1 MLNIPQNKSGLQLLE
16 RQIKI
21 RLQALP
27 ALKMRETALRQVA
40 IQLKKE
46 WQAEQS
52 VLDEL
57 QQEISHLQPMFAE
70 WQADR
75 LPSFCLETKKE
86 KRAGLQIT
94 LPAEIIEGEL
104 VEGFIP
110 APIWLKQAIPSLS
123 SYRQHQAKAGLLQK
137 ALQEV
142 NEARRKNSR
151 KVNLFEKVQIPRL
164 EEQARLIKRTLA
176 DVEALQVAAQKI
188 SRNRRLQEGP
198 QP

>member
-75 LPSFCLETKKE
+75 LPSFRLETKKE

-110 APIWLKQAIPSLS
+110 APIWLKQAIPNLS